1 MKRWGVFVVY
11 LFTLVFIVSLQGCGG
26 GGSGGGS
33 NEGESVPDEV
43 KLLAASVPPICAK
56 AEMTSFMAALTK
68 VFRLCGDGP
77 CSGGSV
83 TFTYDGSGSSENSDN
98 EIYDG
103 YRSINGRIDSYN
115 VTVTRTSTGEN
126 NVTASITNIE
136 TQSTLNGYHGV
147 RIYVGDL
154 YADPVYTTTDTY
166 VDINITGTGSVTGT
180 IDNNNGFIPQYASI
194 PTKAA
199 TCSSD
204 GIDLEIGDKT
214 GAVSFSSTNL
224 YASLIK
230 DKDFQFT
237 YSGNV
242 EVTLDQYSYTCSLKN
257 VKMLGSELDSNSDS
271 YVTVGSV
278 SCWTKK

>member
-1 MKRWGVFVVY
+1 MKRWGVVVVY

-56 AEMTSFMAALTK
+56 AEMTSFMAALMK
-68 VFRLCGDGP
+68 AFQLCEGGS
-77 CSGGSV
+77 CSGKNV
-83 TFTYDGSGSSENSDN
+83 TFTYDSENSDN

-103 YRSINGRIDSYN
+103 YGSIDGGISSYN
-115 VTVTRTSTGEN
+115 VTSTGSS
-126 NVTASITNIE
+126 VTASITDIE

-154 YADPVYTTTDTY
+154 YADPVYTTTGTH

-180 IDNNNGFIPQYASI
+180 IGDNGFAPQSASM
-194 PTKAA
+194 PTRAA

-214 GAVSFSSTNL
+214 GTVSFSSTNL
-224 YASLIK
+224 YASLTK
-230 DKDFQFT
+230 DEDFQFT

-242 EVTLDQYSYTCSLKN
+242 EVTLDQYSYTCSLKD
-257 VKMLGSELDSNSDS
+257 VKMLDSELDSNSDS